1 MNGWAI
7 FENHWTG
14 AKVHVKLD
22 TVAAVSQLETGP
34 DAVEIHTS
42 GGATLTV
49 KGTADQVIEQIET
62 ATGKKAIK
70 KELETR

>member
-14 AKVHVKLD
+14 ARVHVKLD

-34 DAVEIHTS
+34 DAVEIYTA

-49 KGTADQVIEQIET
+49 KGTAEQVIAQIEAT
-62 ATGKKAIK
+62 TGKKAVK